1 MNNADFAQDEENFS
15 IWLEEFKDVPFKQSA
30 SGPLIGECLE
40 SIRFNPDVIE
50 KYSNQA
56 EFTRSMGEYVGI
68 AASEA
73 RAEAGRSKLAANRET
88 LSAIEDLY
96 GVDAA
101 ILIAIW
107 GIETDYGRRMG
118 GFRVLDSLATLAGCG
133 ARREFFEAE
142 LKAAVRIVLSG
153 AVGIPEF
160 KGSWAGAMGH
170 TQFMPTS
177 YLEFAVSFK
186 GGRKPDIWGACP
198 LDALTSTAN
207 YLARHGWK
215 KGVRWSEEV
224 VLEQGFDYS
233 LATEANWM
241 DAEEWQAAGVR
252 FLDERPSSEFG
263 TALLLLPAGKDG
275 PALLA
280 SENYNAL
287 RSYNRAAAYVI
298 SVGDLSDKIAGRSGI
313 RTEWPPA
320 AHHLS
325 KQEVEKLQRA
335 LAARGYETGGLDGL
349 AGPATRSSIREVQR
363 ISGLVLDGYP
373 GREIYNLLCG

>member
-1 MNNADFAQDEENFS
+1 MNNADHAQDEEIFS
-15 IWLEEFKDVPFKQSA
+15 VWLEEFKNTAFKQSA
-30 SGPLIGECLE
+30 SEPLIDECLE
-40 SIRFNPDVIE
+40 SIRFNPEVIE

-96 GVDAA
+96 GVDTA

-107 GIETDYGRRMG
+107 GMETDYGRLMG
-118 GFRVLDSLATLAGCG
+118 DFRVLDSLATLAGCG

-153 AVGIPEF
+153 AIGIPEF

-177 YLEFAVSFK
+177 YLEFAVSFQ
-186 GGRKPDIWGACP
+186 GGRKSDIWGACP
-198 LDALTSTAN
+198 LDALASAAN

-224 VLEQGFDYS
+224 VLKQGFDYL

-252 FLDERPSSEFG
+252 FMDEQPSSEFG
-263 TALLLLPAGKDG
+263 PALLLLPAGKEG

-280 SENYNAL
+280 SENYNVL

-298 SVGDLSDKIAGRSGI
+298 SVGDLSDKIAGRAGI
-313 RTEWPPA
+313 SNEWPPA
-320 AHHLS
+320 GHHLS
-325 KQEVEKLQRA
+325 KQAIEELQRA

-349 AGPATRSSIREVQR
+349 AGPATRSSIREVQQLY
-363 ISGLVLDGYP
+363 GLVPDGYP
-373 GREIYNLLCG
+373 GREIHNLLCG

>member
-1 MNNADFAQDEENFS
+1 MNNADHAQDEEIFS
-15 IWLEEFKDVPFKQSA
+15 VWLEEFKNTAFKQSA
-30 SGPLIGECLE
+30 SEPLIDECLE
-40 SIRFNPDVIE
+40 SIRFNPEVIE
-50 KYSNQA
+50 KCSNQA

-73 RAEAGRSKLAANRET
+73 RVEAGRSELAANRET
-88 LSAIEDLY
+88 LSEIEDVY

-118 GFRVLDSLATLAGCG
+118 GFRVLDSLAALAGCG

-177 YLEFAVSFK
+177 YLEFAVSFQ

-198 LDALTSTAN
+198 LDALASAAN
-207 YLARHGWK
+207 YLARHGWR

-224 VLEQGFDYS
+224 VLPQGFDYL

-252 FLDERPSSEFG
+252 FLDEQRSSEFG

-298 SVGDLSDKIAGRSGI
+298 SVGDLSDKIAGRAGI

-320 AHHLS
+320 AHHLL
-325 KQEVEKLQRA
+325 KQEVEDLQRA

-349 AGPATRSSIREVQR
+349 AGPATRSSLREVQQL
-363 ISGLVLDGYP
+363 SGLVPDGYP

>member
-1 MNNADFAQDEENFS
+1 MNNAESAQDEENFL
-15 IWLEEFKDVPFKQSA
+15 IWLEEFKNAAFKQSA
-30 SGPLIGECLE
+30 SEPLIDECLE
-40 SIRFNPDVIE
+40 SIRFNLDVME

-56 EFTRSMGEYVGI
+56 EFTSSMGEYVGI

-73 RAEAGRSKLAANRET
+73 RAEAGRSSFAGNRQT

-118 GFRVLDSLATLAGCG
+118 GFCVLDSLATLASRG
-133 ARREFFEAE
+133 ARKEFFEAE

-177 YLEFAVSFK
+177 YLEFAISFQ

-198 LDALTSTAN
+198 LDALASAAN

-224 VLEQGFDYS
+224 VLPKGFDYS

-241 DAEEWQAAGVR
+241 DAEDWKAAGVR
-252 FLDERPSSEFG
+252 FIDERPSSEFG
-263 TALLLLPAGKDG
+263 PALLLLPAGKEG

-298 SVGDLSDKIAGRSGI
+298 SVGDLSDKIAGRAGI

-320 AHHLS
+320 GHHLS
-325 KQEVEKLQRA
+325 KQEVEDLQRA

-349 AGPATRSSIREVQR
+349 VGPATRSSIREVQQ
-363 ISGLVLDGYP
+363 IFGLVPDGYP
-373 GREIYNLLCG
+373 EREIYNLLCA

>member
-1 MNNADFAQDEENFS
+1 MNNSPVAQDEAIFS
-15 IWLEEFKDVPFKQSA
+15 VWLEEFKNTAFKQSA
-30 SGPLIGECLE
+30 SEPLIDECLE

-107 GIETDYGRRMG
+107 GIETDYGRLMG
-118 GFRVLDSLATLAGCG
+118 DFRVLDSLATLAGCG

-153 AVGIPEF
+153 AIGIPEF

-177 YLEFAVSFK
+177 YLEFAVSFQR
-186 GGRKPDIWGACP
+186 GRKPDIWGACP
-198 LDALTSTAN
+198 LDALASAAN
-207 YLARHGWK
+207 YLAKHGWK

-224 VLEQGFDYS
+224 VLKQGFDYL

-241 DAEEWQAAGVR
+241 DAEKWQAAGVR
-252 FLDERPSSEFG
+252 FMDERPSSEFG
-263 TALLLLPAGKDG
+263 PALLLLPAGKEG

-298 SVGDLSDKIAGRSGI
+298 SVGHLSDKIAGRAGI
-313 RTEWPPA
+313 RTKWPSA
-320 AHHLS
+320 GHHLS
-325 KQEVEKLQRA
+325 KQEVEDLQRA

-349 AGPATRSSIREVQR
+349 AGPATRSSIREVQQL
-363 ISGLVLDGYP
+363 SGLVPDGYP

>member
-15 IWLEEFKDVPFKQSA
+15 IWLEEFKDAPFMQSA
-30 SGPLIGECLE
+30 SEPLMDECLE

-73 RAEAGRSKLAANRET
+73 RAEAGRSRFAGNRET
-88 LSAIEDLY
+88 LSKIENLY

-118 GFRVLDSLATLAGCG
+118 GFRVLDSLATLASRG

-177 YLEFAVSFK
+177 YLEFAVSFQ

-198 LDALTSTAN
+198 LDALASAAN
-207 YLARHGWK
+207 YLVGHGWK
-215 KGVRWSEEV
+215 KGVRWSAEV
-224 VLEQGFDYS
+224 VLPQGFDYLLS
-233 LATEANWM
+233 TEANWM

-252 FLDERPSSEFG
+252 FLDERPSSKFG
-263 TALLLLPAGKDG
+263 PALLLLPAGKEG

-287 RSYNRAAAYVI
+287 RSYNRADAYVI
-298 SVGDLSDKIAGRSGI
+298 SVGDLSDKIAERAGI
-313 RTEWPPA
+313 RTAWPPA
-320 AHHLS
+320 GHHLS
-325 KQEVEKLQRA
+325 KQEVEDLQRA
-335 LAARGYETGGLDGL
+335 LADKGYETGGLDGL
-349 AGPATRSSIREVQR
+349 AGPATRSSLREVQQ
-363 ISGLVLDGYP
+363 SYGLTPDGYP
-373 GREIYNLLCG
+373 GREIYDLLCG

>member
-1 MNNADFAQDEENFS
+1 MNNANFAQDEENFS
-15 IWLEEFKDVPFKQSA
+15 AWLEEFKNTAFKQSA
-30 SGPLIGECLE
+30 SEPLIDECLK

-50 KYSNQA
+50 KYKNQA

-73 RAEAGRSKLAANRET
+73 RAEAGRNKLAANREA
-88 LSAIEDLY
+88 LSEIEDVY
-96 GVDAA
+96 EVDAA

-177 YLEFAVSFK
+177 CLEFAVSFH

-198 LDALTSTAN
+198 LDALASAAN
-207 YLARHGWK
+207 YLAKHGWR

-224 VLEQGFDYS
+224 ILPQGFDYL

-241 DAEEWQAAGVR
+241 DAEEWKAAGVR
-252 FLDERPSSEFG
+252 FMDSQPSSEFG
-263 TALLLLPAGKDG
+263 PALLLLPVGKEG

-298 SVGDLSDKIAGRSGI
+298 SVGQLSDKIAGRIGI
-313 RTEWPPA
+313 KTEWPPA
-320 AHHLS
+320 VHHLS
-325 KQEVEKLQRA
+325 KQEVEDLQRA

-349 AGPATRSSIREVQR
+349 AGPATRSSLREVQQL
-363 ISGLVLDGYP
+363 SGLVPDGYP

>member
-15 IWLEEFKDVPFKQSA
+15 IWLEEFKDAPFKQSA
-30 SGPLIGECLE
+30 SEPLIDECLE

-107 GIETDYGRRMG
+107 GIETDYGRLMG
-118 GFRVLDSLATLAGCG
+118 DFRVLDSLATLAGCG

-177 YLEFAVSFK
+177 YLEFAVSFQR
-186 GGRKPDIWGACP
+186 GRKPDIWGACP
-198 LDALTSTAN
+198 LDALASAAN
-207 YLARHGWK
+207 YLAKHGWK

-224 VLEQGFDYS
+224 VLKQEFDYL

-241 DAEEWQAAGVR
+241 DAEKWQAAGVR
-252 FLDERPSSEFG
+252 FIDERPSSEFG
-263 TALLLLPAGKDG
+263 PALLLLPAGKEG

-298 SVGDLSDKIAGRSGI
+298 SVGDLSDKIAGRAGI

-320 AHHLS
+320 GHHLS
-325 KQEVEKLQRA
+325 KQEVEDLQRA
-335 LAARGYETGGLDGL
+335 LADRGYETGGLDGL
-349 AGPATRSSIREVQR
+349 AGPATRSSIREVQQ
-363 ISGLVLDGYP
+363 IFGLVPDGYP

>member
-1 MNNADFAQDEENFS
+1 MNNADHAQDEEIFS
-15 IWLEEFKDVPFKQSA
+15 VWLEEFKNTAFKQSA
-30 SGPLIGECLE
+30 SEPLIDECLE
-40 SIRFNPDVIE
+40 SIRFNPEVIE
-50 KYSNQA
+50 KCSNQA

-73 RAEAGRSKLAANRET
+73 RAEAGRSELAANRET
-88 LSAIEDLY
+88 LSEIEDVY

-118 GFRVLDSLATLAGCG
+118 GFRVLDSLAALAGCG

-177 YLEFAVSFK
+177 YLEFAVSFQ

-198 LDALTSTAN
+198 LDALASAAN
-207 YLARHGWK
+207 YLARHGWR

-224 VLEQGFDYS
+224 VLPQGFDYL

-252 FLDERPSSEFG
+252 FLDEQPSSEFG

-298 SVGDLSDKIAGRSGI
+298 SVGDLSDKIAGRAGI

-320 AHHLS
+320 AHHLL
-325 KQEVEKLQRA
+325 KQEVEDLQRA

-349 AGPATRSSIREVQR
+349 AGPATRSSLREVQQL
-363 ISGLVLDGYP
+363 SGLVPDGYP

>member
-1 MNNADFAQDEENFS
+1 MNTAGGGRDEQNFS
-15 IWLEEFKDVPFKQSA
+15 AWLEEFKITAFEQFDSELLVD
-30 SGPLIGECLE
+30 ECLE

-50 KYSNQA
+50 KYNHQA
-56 EFTRSMGEYVGI
+56 EFTRSMGEYVEI

-73 RAEAGRSKLAANRET
+73 RAETGRSKLAGNRET
-88 LSAIEDLY
+88 LSETEDLY

-118 GFRVLDSLATLAGCG
+118 DLCVLDSLATLAGCG

-153 AVGIPEF
+153 AVGISGL

-177 YLEFAVSFK
+177 YLEFAISFQE
-186 GGRKPDIWGACP
+186 GRKPDIWGACP
-198 LDALTSTAN
+198 LDALASAAN

-215 KGVRWSEEV
+215 KDTRWSEEV
-224 VLEQGFDYS
+224 VLPKGFDYL

-241 DAEEWQAAGVR
+241 GIEEWKAAGVR
-252 FLDERPSSEFG
+252 FLDEQPSSEFG
-263 TALLLLPAGKDG
+263 PALLMLPAGKEG

-280 SENYNAL
+280 SENYNVL

-298 SVGDLSDKIAGRSGI
+298 SVGHLSDKISGRAGI
-313 RTEWPPA
+313 RTDWPPTG
-320 AHHLS
+320 HHLS
-325 KQEVEKLQRA
+325 KQEVEDVQRA

-349 AGPATRSSIREVQR
+349 AGPATRSSIRKVQQM
-363 ISGLVLDGYP
+363 SGLVPDGYP

>member
-1 MNNADFAQDEENFS
+1 MNTAGGTRDEENFS
-15 IWLEEFKDVPFKQSA
+15 GWLEQFRSTAFEQSA
-30 SGPLIGECLE
+30 SEPLIGECLE
-40 SIRFNPDVIE
+40 SIRFNLTVIE
-50 KYSNQA
+50 KYNNQA

-73 RAEAGRSKLAANRET
+73 RAKTGRNKVAGNRET
-88 LSAIEDLY
+88 LSEIEDLY
-96 GVDAA
+96 GVEAA

-118 GFRVLDSLATLAGCG
+118 DFRVLDSLATLAVCG
-133 ARREFFEAE
+133 GRREFFEAE

-153 AVGIPEF
+153 AVGVSGL

-177 YLEFAVSFK
+177 YLEFAVSFQR
-186 GGRKPDIWGACP
+186 GRKPDIWGACP
-198 LDALTSTAN
+198 LDALASAAN
-207 YLARHGWK
+207 YLAMHGWK

-224 VLEQGFDYS
+224 VLPRGFDYS

-241 DAEEWQAAGVR
+241 GIEKWKAAGVR
-252 FLDERPSSEFG
+252 FLDEQASSEFG
-263 TALLLLPAGKDG
+263 PALLMLPAGKEG

-280 SENYNAL
+280 SENYNVL
-287 RSYNRAAAYVI
+287 RAYNRAAAYVI
-298 SVGDLSDKIAGRSGI
+298 SVGNLSDKISGRAGI
-313 RTEWPPA
+313 RAEWPPA
-320 AHHLS
+320 GHHLS
-325 KQEVEKLQRA
+325 KQEVENLQCA

-349 AGPATRSSIREVQR
+349 VGPATRSSIRKVQQMFE
-363 ISGLVLDGYP
+363 LVPDGYP

>member
-1 MNNADFAQDEENFS
+1 MNTAVGDRDEENFS
-15 IWLEEFKDVPFKQSA
+15 AWLEEFKSTAFKQFA
-30 SGPLIGECLE
+30 PEPLVGECLE
-40 SIRFNPDVIE
+40 SIQFNSNVIKE
-50 KYSNQA
+50 YKSQA

-73 RAEAGRSKLAANRET
+73 RVDAGRSKVTANRET
-88 LSAIEDLY
+88 LSEIEDLY
-96 GVDAA
+96 GVDGA

-118 GFRVLDSLATLAGCG
+118 DFRVLDSLATLAGCG

-142 LKAAVRIVLSG
+142 LKAAVRIFLSG
-153 AVGIPEF
+153 AVGIPEL

-177 YLEFAVSFK
+177 YLEFAVSFQE
-186 GGRKPDIWGACP
+186 GRKPDIWGACP
-198 LDALTSTAN
+198 LDALASAAN
-207 YLARHGWK
+207 YLAKNGWQ

-224 VLEQGFDYS
+224 VLPQEFDYS

-241 DAEEWQAAGVR
+241 GTKQWKAAGVR
-252 FLDERPSSEFG
+252 FLDAQPSSEFSP
-263 TALLLLPAGKDG
+263 TLLLLPAGKEG

-280 SENYNAL
+280 SQNYNVL

-298 SVGDLSDKIAGRSGI
+298 SVGHLSDKIAGRTGI

-320 AHHLS
+320 GHHLS
-325 KQEVEKLQRA
+325 KQEVEDLQRV

-349 AGPATRSSIREVQR
+349 VGPATRSSIREVQQ
-363 ISGLVLDGYP
+363 ISGLVPDGYP